1 MQSLSLDSNS
11 MRQSYLGSASDV
23 TSHRPGQSIESAAK
37 GFEETFLALL
47 TKEMRQTLE
56 PNTLFGHDSGDVF
69 GGMFDQFMA
78 KHLTQAGGV
87 GLAGNLK
94 QQLERAK
101 PHDDSRLGQRI
112 AS

>member
-1 MQSLSLDSNS
+1 MQSLSLGSNPVK
-11 MRQSYLGSASDV
+11 QFYLEAVSEPPVPGK
-23 TSHRPGQSIESAAK
+23 GQSIESVAR

-47 TKEMRQTLE
+47 TKEMRKTLE
-56 PNTLFGHDSGDVF
+56 PNSLFAHDSGDVF

-87 GLAGNLK
+87 GITGNLK

-101 PHDDSRLGQRI
+101 SHEERRFAQ
-112 AS
+112 

>member
-1 MQSLSLDSNS
+1 MQSLGLGSNP
-11 MRQSYLGSASDV
+11 MRQSYLGSASDI
-23 TSHRPGQSIESAAK
+23 TSSRPGQSVASAAQ

-78 KHLTQAGGV
+78 KHLAQSGGI
-87 GLAGNLK
+87 GLATNLK
-94 QQLERAK
+94 QQLERST
-101 PHDDSRLGQRI
+101 PHDDTRSKRPNAL
-112 AS
+112 